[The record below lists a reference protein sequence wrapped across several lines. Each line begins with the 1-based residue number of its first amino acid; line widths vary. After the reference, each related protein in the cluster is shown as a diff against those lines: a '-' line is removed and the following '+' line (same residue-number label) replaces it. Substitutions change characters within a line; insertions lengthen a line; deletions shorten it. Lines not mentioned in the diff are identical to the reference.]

1 MNNNQNNNTLPPQP
15 PMAGT
20 PYQMPPK
27 KKMSKGVFWG
37 IIGGVVAIIAIVGI
51 VLAFVFLGGSGDKKG
66 GAQVSKEDYK
76 DFYSQI
82 NKLDI
87 SRDVERSKYAS
98 LSYRGIERTLGE
110 IDEEYKELGS
120 HKALADEDLK
130 EAYDEAL
137 KDWNDSIKPAIYAA
151 YKVSTDEDVSFCELN
166 TYASYMKPDREAI
179 DAALASR
186 EERCMKAVE
195 RFEKSDDKIV
205 SQYGKALRKYWSED
219 IKNFLLESYKYYSEL
234 KNNPNA
240 KLRKPKE
247 PKNPEVQG
255 EKSRSDHLE
264 DYAYLKKL
272 AKKKSNEK

>member
-1 MNNNQNNNTLPPQP
+1 MNNNQDNNTLPPQ

-27 KKMSKGVFWG
+27 KMSKGVLWG

-51 VLAFVFLGGSGDKKG
+51 ILAFVFLGGSGDKKG
-66 GAQVSKEDYK
+66 GGQVSKEEYK

-87 SRDVERSKYAS
+87 SRDVEGTKYIS
-98 LSYRGIERTLGE
+98 PSYRTFERILGE
-110 IDEEYKELGS
+110 IDEKHKELGS

-130 EAYDEAL
+130 EAYDEVL
-137 KDWNDSIKPAIYAA
+137 KAWNDSIKPAIYAA
-151 YKVSTDEDVSFCELN
+151 DKVRTDEDVMSCELN
-166 TYASYMKPDREAI
+166 TYASYMKPNREAI
-179 DAALASR
+179 DTALASR

-219 IKNFLLESYKYYSEL
+219 IKTFLLESYKYYSEL
-234 KNNPNA
+234 KNNPNT

-247 PKNPEVQG
+247 PKKPEVQG
-255 EKSRSDHLE
+255 EKSRSDYLE

>member
-15 PMAGT
+15 MAGT

-27 KKMSKGVFWG
+27 KNMSKGVFWG

-66 GAQVSKEDYK
+66 GGQVSKEEYK

-82 NKLDI
+82 NKLEI
-87 SRDVERSKYAS
+87 SRDIEGTKYIS
-98 LSYRGIERTLGE
+98 LSYRTFERILGE
-110 IDEEYKELGS
+110 IDEKHKELGS

-130 EAYDEAL
+130 EAYDEVL
-137 KDWNDSIKPAIYAA
+137 KAWNDSIKPAIYAA
-151 YKVSTDEDVSFCELN
+151 DKVRTDEDAMSCELN
-166 TYASYMKPDREAI
+166 TYASYMKPNREAI
-179 DAALASR
+179 DTALASR

-219 IKNFLLESYKYYSEL
+219 IKTFLLESYKYYSEL
-234 KNNPNA
+234 KNNPNT

-247 PKNPEVQG
+247 PKKPEVQG
-255 EKSRSDHLE
+255 ENSRSDYLE

>member
-1 MNNNQNNNTLPPQP
+1 MNNNQDNNTLPPQ

-27 KKMSKGVFWG
+27 KKMSKGVLWG

-66 GAQVSKEDYK
+66 GGQVSKEEYK

-82 NKLDI
+82 NKLEI
-87 SRDVERSKYAS
+87 SRDIEGTKYIS
-98 LSYRGIERTLGE
+98 LSYRTFERILGE
-110 IDEEYKELGS
+110 IDEKHKELGS

-130 EAYDEAL
+130 EAYDEVL
-137 KDWNDSIKPAIYAA
+137 KAWNDSIKPAIYAA
-151 YKVSTDEDVSFCELN
+151 DKVRTDEDAMSCELN
-166 TYASYMKPDREAI
+166 TYASYMKPNREAI
-179 DAALASR
+179 DTALASR

-219 IKNFLLESYKYYSEL
+219 IKTFLLESYKYYSEL
-234 KNNPNA
+234 KNNPNT

-247 PKNPEVQG
+247 PKKPEVQG
-255 EKSRSDHLE
+255 ENSRSDYLE